1 VLDNLKIE
9 KGKEISLRNFFKGNH
24 ANIELFLDISIKLT
38 QRLGEIHHNG
48 IIHRNLTPDN
58 IFINIDNK
66 EVKITDFSNAI
77 LYSAD
82 NSKTMIKSNFTGD
95 IKYLSPEQ
103 SAQKEGPLGFSVDY
117 YSLGVIFYE
126 MLTGKLPFEADST
139 AEWVQVHA
147 TRIPEKPNAINSQIP
162 SIISEITMKLLSK
175 NAHERYQTAYGLLRD
190 LMECRRQWHAKG
202 NIEPFKLGEF
212 DITPHFKLPT
222 RLFGRKREAKALQK
236 AFERACSGEGGLIFI
251 SGCAGIGKTM
261 LINEIVKP
269 LAVSKGY
276 YAYGKFEQL
285 RQNVPYAA
293 ISSALTSVVR
303 QLMTE
308 SKDKLNEWK
317 REIQRAIGNN
327 GALIT
332 EIIPNLNILIGHQPS
347 VEMLQPKEAINRFL
361 KVFDDFI
368 KVFSKMNTPLVIFLD
383 DLQWADAAS
392 LRLLKFISKNVDS
405 RFLLIIGAY
414 RDNEIEPTHPLQA
427 AIEEIEKEEI
437 SFMQI
442 QLFPLNLMDVT
453 EFIAETF
460 RCNKEKAE
468 LLAKILYRKTYGNPL
483 FLSQMLISIYN
494 QRLITFNIKQG
505 SWEWKS
511 ESINRLQIPDDVL
524 DLILARL
531 KKLKK
536 EQLDIL
542 KLASCIGNKFNIKTL
557 AAVSQKAE
565 AEVAVLM
572 EPVIAEGL
580 VIVLTDE
587 KKEGFP
593 TETDTENYIFEFL
606 HDRVSQAVYTLL
618 TDKEKKVAHL
628 KVGHLILQS
637 TKQEEFNDRILT
649 AMDHI
654 NRGIDLVTDSQE
666 RLKLAQYNLVAGRK
680 AKASAAF
687 DTAAKCFK
695 AGITLLPLNAWELC
709 YDLCYDLYVEH
720 AQCEFLIG
728 NTAEAKKLFELI
740 ISRANNELDKADVY
754 GLQMLLYTGKGKYFE
769 AVEIGIKA
777 LKRLGMTIP
786 ARPSMTDKLKELLLY
801 KVFMIGRKIE
811 DLYKLPEMKD
821 PVQRKVAELLIK
833 FIFATCTDYPDLY
846 ALAIVKAGNHTLRY
860 GRTEMAPIGFIG
872 YSIVEG
878 SVFGNY
884 AAGERLGNV
893 AIKLTEKYDKI
904 YPKCIVY
911 FTFGAII
918 CHWSRHAKV
927 GIDYLQKA
935 VKYAFEAGDVLI
947 IGYSHTVILEN
958 KYIIGTPLSDII
970 CEISECRNY
979 VQKVKHE
986 NLSLNA
992 AVYNRAVSILT
1003 SDHGFHNLKLNKG
1016 LEEESF
1022 LQIGKKDKASLA
1034 AYYYTEMQIQYLA
1047 GNYREALA
1055 VAEKIKDCAAS
1066 IQGFLLSA
1074 ECNFYYSLIIT
1085 ALYEDSPIN
1094 LRKKFLK
1101 TLKNN
1106 QKMMKRWSVSCA
1118 ENFLHKFQLVEAER
1132 MRIFGKKLQAEE
1144 LYEKA
1149 IQAARDNGYKQNEA
1163 IACELAA
1170 RFYFAEGKVR
1180 VAKAYLSD
1188 ALKLYSEWGAL
1199 AKVREIRERYAELFA
1214 DILTKA
1220 KGAENNTEEALKNSI
1235 RNAFIREKEKTDN
1248 LELSILQNTISAIIR
1263 EFKSDPENILK
1274 AAMRCV
1280 FATKGFLIIE
1290 KEDELFIEAEIDSQ
1304 SNLTIVESISLKQSH
1319 RKLSKGIV
1327 RYVANTQ
1334 EPVIIN
1340 NSQQV
1345 GIFTKDPYVSSAGN
1359 ISILCLPLH
1368 IRGIPVGVLYLE
1380 NNLMA
1385 NVFTK
1390 ERLELLML
1398 LLGQTNYIKALED
1411 FLSINKLKEEYACT
1425 LLVETLTDRE
1435 IEIIKLLAEGL
1446 TNKEI
1451 AKRLDISNNTVK
1463 THIKNIYGK
1472 LQVSRR
1478 IQAVQKAKELN
1489 LI

>member
-1 VLDNLKIE
+1 
-9 KGKEISLRNFFKGNH
+9 
-24 ANIELFLDISIKLT
+24 
-38 QRLGEIHHNG
+38 
-48 IIHRNLTPDN
+48 
-58 IFINIDNK
+58 
-66 EVKITDFSNAI
+66 
-77 LYSAD
+77 
-82 NSKTMIKSNFTGD
+82 
-95 IKYLSPEQ
+95 
-103 SAQKEGPLGFSVDY
+103 
-117 YSLGVIFYE
+117 
-126 MLTGKLPFEADST
+126 
-139 AEWVQVHA
+139 
-147 TRIPEKPNAINSQIP
+147 
-162 SIISEITMKLLSK
+162 
-175 NAHERYQTAYGLLRD
+175 
-190 LMECRRQWHAKG
+190 
-202 NIEPFKLGEF
+202 
-212 DITPHFKLPT
+212 
-222 RLFGRKREAKALQK
+222 
-236 AFERACSGEGGLIFI
+236 
-251 SGCAGIGKTM
+251 
-261 LINEIVKP
+261 
-269 LAVSKGY
+269 
-276 YAYGKFEQL
+276 
-285 RQNVPYAA
+285 
-293 ISSALTSVVR
+293 
-303 QLMTE
+303 
-308 SKDKLNEWK
+308 
-317 REIQRAIGNN
+317 
-327 GALIT
+327 
-332 EIIPNLNILIGHQPS
+332 
-347 VEMLQPKEAINRFL
+347 
-361 KVFDDFI
+361 
-368 KVFSKMNTPLVIFLD
+368 
-383 DLQWADAAS
+383 
-392 LRLLKFISKNVDS
+392 
-405 RFLLIIGAY
+405 
-414 RDNEIEPTHPLQA
+414 
-427 AIEEIEKEEI
+427 
-437 SFMQI
+437 
-442 QLFPLNLMDVT
+442 
-453 EFIAETF
+453 
-460 RCNKEKAE
+460 
-468 LLAKILYRKTYGNPL
+468 
-483 FLSQMLISIYN
+483 
-494 QRLITFNIKQG
+494 
-505 SWEWKS
+505 
-511 ESINRLQIPDDVL
+511 
-524 DLILARL
+524 
-531 KKLKK
+531 
-536 EQLDIL
+536 
-542 KLASCIGNKFNIKTL
+542 
-557 AAVSQKAE
+557 
-565 AEVAVLM
+565 
-572 EPVIAEGL
+572 
-580 VIVLTDE
+580 
-587 KKEGFP
+587 
-593 TETDTENYIFEFL
+593 
-606 HDRVSQAVYTLL
+606 
-618 TDKEKKVAHL
+618 
-628 KVGHLILQS
+628 
-637 TKQEEFNDRILT
+637 
-649 AMDHI
+649 
-654 NRGIDLVTDSQE
+654 
-666 RLKLAQYNLVAGRK
+666 
-680 AKASAAF
+680 
-687 DTAAKCFK
+687 
-695 AGITLLPLNAWELC
+695 
-709 YDLCYDLYVEH
+709 
-720 AQCEFLIG
+720 
-728 NTAEAKKLFELI
+728 
-740 ISRANNELDKADVY
+740 
-754 GLQMLLYTGKGKYFE
+754 
-769 AVEIGIKA
+769 
-777 LKRLGMTIP
+777 
-786 ARPSMTDKLKELLLY
+786 
-801 KVFMIGRKIE
+801 
-811 DLYKLPEMKD
+811 
-821 PVQRKVAELLIK
+821 
-833 FIFATCTDYPDLY
+833 
-846 ALAIVKAGNHTLRY
+846 
-860 GRTEMAPIGFIG
+860 
-872 YSIVEG
+872 
-878 SVFGNY
+878 
-884 AAGERLGNV
+884 
-893 AIKLTEKYDKI
+893 
-904 YPKCIVY
+904 
-911 FTFGAII
+911 
-918 CHWSRHAKV
+918 
-927 GIDYLQKA
+927 
-935 VKYAFEAGDVLI
+935 
-947 IGYSHTVILEN
+947 
-958 KYIIGTPLSDII
+958 
-970 CEISECRNY
+970 
-979 VQKVKHE
+979 
-986 NLSLNA
+986 
-992 AVYNRAVSILT
+992 
-1003 SDHGFHNLKLNKG
+1003 
-1016 LEEESF
+1016 
-1022 LQIGKKDKASLA
+1022 
-1034 AYYYTEMQIQYLA
+1034 
-1047 GNYREALA
+1047 LA

>member
-1 VLDNLKIE
+1 MDNLKIE

-38 QRLGEIHHNG
+38 QSLGEIHHNG

-347 VEMLQPKEAINRFL
+347 VEMLQPKEAINRFF

-383 DLQWADAAS
+383 DLQWADVAS

-572 EPVIAEGL
+572 EQVIAEGL

-628 KVGHLILQS
+628 KVGNLILQS

-709 YDLCYDLYVEH
+709 YDLCYHLYVEH
-720 AQCEFLIG
+720 AQ
-728 NTAEAKKLFELI
+728 
-740 ISRANNELDKADVY
+740 D
-754 GLQMLLYTGKGKYFE
+754 Q
-769 AVEIGIKA
+769 
-777 LKRLGMTIP
+777 
-786 ARPSMTDKLKELLLY
+786 
-801 KVFMIGRKIE
+801 
-811 DLYKLPEMKD
+811 
-821 PVQRKVAELLIK
+821 VQFFV
-833 FIFATCTDYPDLY
+833 
-846 ALAIVKAGNHTLRY
+846 
-860 GRTEMAPIGFIG
+860 
-872 YSIVEG
+872 
-878 SVFGNY
+878 
-884 AAGERLGNV
+884 
-893 AIKLTEKYDKI
+893 
-904 YPKCIVY
+904 
-911 FTFGAII
+911 
-918 CHWSRHAKV
+918 
-927 GIDYLQKA
+927 
-935 VKYAFEAGDVLI
+935 
-947 IGYSHTVILEN
+947 
-958 KYIIGTPLSDII
+958 
-970 CEISECRNY
+970 
-979 VQKVKHE
+979 
-986 NLSLNA
+986 
-992 AVYNRAVSILT
+992 
-1003 SDHGFHNLKLNKG
+1003 
-1016 LEEESF
+1016 
-1022 LQIGKKDKASLA
+1022 
-1034 AYYYTEMQIQYLA
+1034 
-1047 GNYREALA
+1047 
-1055 VAEKIKDCAAS
+1055 
-1066 IQGFLLSA
+1066 
-1074 ECNFYYSLIIT
+1074 
-1085 ALYEDSPIN
+1085 
-1094 LRKKFLK
+1094 
-1101 TLKNN
+1101 
-1106 QKMMKRWSVSCA
+1106 
-1118 ENFLHKFQLVEAER
+1118 
-1132 MRIFGKKLQAEE
+1132 
-1144 LYEKA
+1144 
-1149 IQAARDNGYKQNEA
+1149 
-1163 IACELAA
+1163 
-1170 RFYFAEGKVR
+1170 
-1180 VAKAYLSD
+1180 
-1188 ALKLYSEWGAL
+1188 
-1199 AKVREIRERYAELFA
+1199 
-1214 DILTKA
+1214 
-1220 KGAENNTEEALKNSI
+1220 
-1235 RNAFIREKEKTDN
+1235 
-1248 LELSILQNTISAIIR
+1248 
-1263 EFKSDPENILK
+1263 
-1274 AAMRCV
+1274 
-1280 FATKGFLIIE
+1280 
-1290 KEDELFIEAEIDSQ
+1290 
-1304 SNLTIVESISLKQSH
+1304 
-1319 RKLSKGIV
+1319 
-1327 RYVANTQ
+1327 
-1334 EPVIIN
+1334 
-1340 NSQQV
+1340 
-1345 GIFTKDPYVSSAGN
+1345 
-1359 ISILCLPLH
+1359 
-1368 IRGIPVGVLYLE
+1368 
-1380 NNLMA
+1380 
-1385 NVFTK
+1385 
-1390 ERLELLML
+1390 
-1398 LLGQTNYIKALED
+1398 
-1411 FLSINKLKEEYACT
+1411 
-1425 LLVETLTDRE
+1425 
-1435 IEIIKLLAEGL
+1435 
-1446 TNKEI
+1446 
-1451 AKRLDISNNTVK
+1451 
-1463 THIKNIYGK
+1463 
-1472 LQVSRR
+1472 
-1478 IQAVQKAKELN
+1478 
-1489 LI
+1489 